1 MVHRNAIAFP
11 KPACNLQFP
20 IGRTEVGRTTH
31 TVWSIFVTQHFRPE
45 KQHKTTGSWKTFS
58 DCSKCAGIENMLCG
72 TSAQLLLGEAWA
84 LRTQWSPYT
93 QKLSLFMNCV
103 CVFVCTYQYPY
114 PIVTPRCLT
123 HSYSC
128 EKCQEERLSTSEPSS
143 HCGKWRLDSLWTC
156 RMPGKTGRSSAGSI
170 ACQGLTPA
178 CQSQL
183 CWLSRKTYRTVC
195 VCARVFFKA
204 FVDHQIYIYI

>member
-20 IGRTEVGRTTH
+20 IRRTEVGRTTH

-114 PIVTPRCLT
+114 PIVTPPRCLT
-123 HSYSC
+123 IPYHSYSC

-183 CWLSRKTYRTVC
+183 CWLSRKTYRTPCVRVC
-195 VCARVFFKA
+195 FLK
-204 FVDHQIYIYI
+204 HL